1 MFLLNGVFHLLHII
15 IILSSLT
22 LFLFDDF
29 VVIHLWLQAIILSS
43 WLIIGP
49 LMNKPGICLLTE
61 VQKKMGLGGDNDFPS
76 SYMFYLVK
84 KFGYKGSDSKK
95 VDLITFAGFSVCT
108 LISVIRFIY
117 L

>member
-1 MFLLNGVFHLLHII
+1 MFFLNGIFHLLHIV

-29 VVIHLWLQAIILSS
+29 VVLHLWLQAVILSS
-43 WLIIGP
+43 WLILGP
-49 LMNKPGICLLTE
+49 LMNKPGMCLLTE
-61 VQKKMGLGGDNDFPS
+61 VQKKMGLGGDSFPS

-84 KFGYKGSDSKK
+84 KLGYKGNDSKK
-95 VDLITFAGFSVCT
+95 VDLITFAGFAVCT
-108 LISVIRFIY
+108 LISVIRFVY